1 MNKSLQRLHT
11 LYVSYAIS
19 AMILAIWGF
28 AKVQNL
34 KDELSLSHLDF
45 VKVDAEAMEVEVLAP
60 AAC

>member
-1 MNKSLQRLHT
+1 
-11 LYVSYAIS
+11 VSYAIY